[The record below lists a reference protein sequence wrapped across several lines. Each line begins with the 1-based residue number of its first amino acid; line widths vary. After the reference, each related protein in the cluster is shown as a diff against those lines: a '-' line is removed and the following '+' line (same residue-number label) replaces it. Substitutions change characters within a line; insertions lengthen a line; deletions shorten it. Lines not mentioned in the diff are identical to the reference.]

1 MNTVNALNIYLGNK
15 RKYLLMT
22 LNVVLA
28 IFVILEIM
36 IWNEVNGLLSAE
48 EFAEHRIYNPGDST
62 KDIDWKV
69 FARRLRIMR

>member
-1 MNTVNALNIYLGNK
+1 MNTVNALNIYLEDK

-48 EFAEHRIYNPGDST
+48 EFAEHRIQTEQP
-62 KDIDWKV
+62 
-69 FARRLRIMR
+69 ARGSLIND